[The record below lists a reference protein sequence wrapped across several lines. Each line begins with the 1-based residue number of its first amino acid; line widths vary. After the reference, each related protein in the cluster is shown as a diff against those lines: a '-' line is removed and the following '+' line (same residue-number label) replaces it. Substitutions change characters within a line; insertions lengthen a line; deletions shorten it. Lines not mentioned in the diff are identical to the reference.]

1 MEGAAVLLESPCAV
15 DFFAV
20 DLTVVHDQVLP
31 EVLFLEVSHAVAF
44 NPALQNEFTD
54 IVMAFASHY
63 LTWSG
68 LERHPSHFMVLAVL
82 LVVALPHGVR
92 LELVRLRDV
101 IALRR
106 DAGGLRHRVAG
117 DRDVGDGCLHHGLSH
132 WLHHGL
138 HRGLHGLL
146 HRLLHG
152 RLHWGLHGGLHHGLA
167 HGLHHW
173 LAHGLHHRLSHR
185 LHHRLLLHHHG
196 LLLHH
201 LLLLHLKLWL
211 LLLGLRLVGGRRG

>member
-1 MEGAAVLLESPCAV
+1 MERPAVLLESPCAV
-15 DFFAV
+15 DFFAGE
-20 DLTVVHDQVLP
+20 LTVIHDEVLP
-31 EVLFLEVSHAVAF
+31 QVLFLEVRHAVALD
-44 NPALQNEFTD
+44 PALQNELAD
-54 IVMAFASHY
+54 IVMALASHD
-63 LTWSG
+63 LAWSG
-68 LERHPSHFMVLAVL
+68 LEGHPSHIMVLAVL
-82 LVVALPHGVR
+82 LVVALPHGVG

-101 IALRR
+101 VALGR
-106 DAGGLRHRVAG
+106 DAAGLGHRVAS

-138 HRGLHGLL
+138 HWGLHGLL
-146 HRLLHG
+146 H
-152 RLHWGLHGGLHHGLA
+152 HWLTHWLHHRLT
-167 HGLHHW
+167 HWLHHW